1 MLHMQ
6 LQTGGN
12 QKCETS
18 QVSGELLKE
27 TLQSI
32 LANLHIVLPEIK
44 KKKKKKALVTSNITE
59 MNSFRSLAWLF
70 SCVKEKTIRSHFL
83 NKILGQK

>member
-44 KKKKKKALVTSNITE
+44 KKKKKGSGYFK
-59 MNSFRSLAWLF
+59 
-70 SCVKEKTIRSHFL
+70 HY
-83 NKILGQK
+83 

>member
-1 MLHMQ
+1 MLHMH

-18 QVSGELLKE
+18 QVSGELPKE

-44 KKKKKKALVTSNITE
+44 GKKRL
-59 MNSFRSLAWLF
+59 W
-70 SCVKEKTIRSHFL
+70 
-83 NKILGQK
+83 